1 MAGNNQIQLLR
12 GSRSNSTGK
21 DTVSEALKTL
31 SPGQPLYSKDENY
44 LYIGGDEDG
53 AVAPVTTDRIK
64 KGNTYLQ
71 VDSNG
76 NIKASSSNLVID
88 DSIISKLSVTVGGNV
103 VANKLISLDK
113 NAKGSIV
120 VNAQIDDTSK
130 DFPNIQI
137 ASMENNKIKDAMIY
151 GQNGIAPTNSSVSF
165 LGTDKY
171 SFQESHIQESY
182 THIIYGYDKNNQS
195 SLSNRSY
202 IKLYEGTGAPTVTIS
217 GNILPDTGSDY
228 TIGADSNRYK
238 YAYIDNVDANSIIS
252 PTIDK
257 INNRLDALQCNV
269 YNVSESTEST
279 YGAMCRIGNVY
290 IIEASLPTLKRKSTY
305 IYFNMD
311 ADRFRGKK
319 IRIQGSINGS
329 YVNTEIKEKG
339 KQVTNLDTNT
349 IYLYDGDGTN
359 NNWFKKISIYTIHSN
374 KYEFGI
380 TATTKDTLDT
390 TYGATVK
397 LFIEIL

>member
-88 DSIISKLSVTVGGNV
+88 DSIISKLSVDVGGNV

-137 ASMENNKIKDAMIY
+137 ASIEDNKIKDAMIY

-165 LGTDKY
+165 LGTGNY

-202 IKLYEGTGAPTVTIS
+202 IKLYEGEGAPTVTIS
-217 GNILPDTGSDY
+217 GNILPDAGSDY

-238 YAYIDNVDANSIIS
+238 DAYIDNVYAKSIIS
-252 PTIDK
+252 PTIDDISEVYDIYD
-257 INNRLDALQCNV
+257 INSSANEGYV
-269 YNVSESTEST
+269 
-279 YGAMCRIGNVY
+279 YGAMCRIGAVY
-290 IIEASLPTLKRKSTY
+290 VIDAALPLKKANNTGV
-305 IYFNMD
+305 YFEIGRNIN
-311 ADRFRGKK
+311 GETV
-319 IRIQGSINGS
+319 RIQGSMIGTYIRDSINVSSTVVKDGLLWRDLE
-329 YVNTEIKEKG
+329 NTNVGVEIRNRYLNG
-339 KQVTNLDTNT
+339 KYILGIEAT
-349 IYLYDGDGTN
+349 
-359 NNWFKKISIYTIHSN
+359 KKTGQEYISD
-374 KYEFGI
+374 I
-380 TATTKDTLDT
+380 TT
-390 TYGATVK
+390 K